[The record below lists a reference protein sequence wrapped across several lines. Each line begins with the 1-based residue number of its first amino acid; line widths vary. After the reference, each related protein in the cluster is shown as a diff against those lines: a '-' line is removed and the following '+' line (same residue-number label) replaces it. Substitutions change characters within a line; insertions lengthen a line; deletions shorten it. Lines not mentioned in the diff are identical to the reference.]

1 MASLSLK
8 ETEVQLDYQFKI
20 LLIGDSGVGKTS
32 IMNRFTENKFNVEI
46 KSTIGVEYSKKTM
59 VIDQAV
65 IQASIW
71 DTAGQERFRSLA
83 KNYYKGAIGAL
94 LVFDVTRPHTLEN
107 IQKIWLQEV
116 EQHASKNI
124 KMILIGNKSDLTVE
138 RIVKQEEAVNF
149 SKTNNLAYMETSALN
164 NQNIDQAFETLV
176 REIYSEINSLPSEI
190 RPKNL
195 TQRKEHTP
203 QVNQN
208 NNLQIDK
215 KNIKKKR
222 ACCE

>member
-32 IMNRFTENKFNVEI
+32 IMNRFTENKFNAEI

-83 KNYYKGAIGAL
+83 KNYYKGALGAL

-107 IQKIWLQEV
+107 IQKIWLQEI

-149 SKTNNLAYMETSALN
+149 SKTSNLAYMETSALN

-195 TQRKEHTP
+195 TQRKEHVP

-208 NNLQIDK
+208 TNLQTDK
-215 KNIKKKR
+215 KIIKKKKT
-222 ACCE
+222 CCE